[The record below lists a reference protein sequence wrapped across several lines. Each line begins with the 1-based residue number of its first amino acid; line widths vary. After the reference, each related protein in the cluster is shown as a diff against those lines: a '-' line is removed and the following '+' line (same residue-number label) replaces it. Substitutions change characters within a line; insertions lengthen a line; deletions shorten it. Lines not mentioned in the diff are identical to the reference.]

1 MILPARTAPSV
12 AINPHAGARPAST
25 AVASADRRLVA
36 GLGAA
41 GGALVLIGSL
51 LPWISL
57 YAGLQTI
64 AGTDGLNGRIL
75 AGLGAAAALLA
86 ATHLVRGD
94 QATRWLLGIAG
105 FAILA
110 LGGWLGIQLL
120 QTGTVLAADPLLVS
134 RLEPGL
140 AVSLVGGSLLLATL
154 FVPTRSL
161 VAAEAP
167 ERRARSAA
175 QFMLA
180 AALAIAGAVHLALV
194 PEHLAESI
202 ALGVG
207 FLGAGL
213 GQIGL
218 AALTLRNPT
227 AATLRLTLLLSAVS
241 LITLA
246 AAVTVGLPAVLHGSM
261 ADGSMAGGSMASG
274 LVPAESLTDLG
285 AITGMAEAIAVVLAV
300 RLLRRVRPLEA

>member
-1 MILPARTAPSV
+1 MIFPARTTASAV
-12 AINPHAGARPAST
+12 INAHAAVDSAST
-25 AVASADRRLVA
+25 AGASADRRLVA

-75 AGLGAAAALLA
+75 GGFGVVAALLA
-86 ATHLVRGD
+86 VTHLVRGD

-120 QTGTVLAADPLLVS
+120 QTGAVMAADPLLVS

-140 AVSLVGGSLLLATL
+140 AVSLLGGSLLLGTL
-154 FVPTRSL
+154 FVPVRSL
-161 VAAEAP
+161 DAGEVP
-167 ERRARSAA
+167 ERQARSAA
-175 QFMLA
+175 QFLLV
-180 AALAIAGAVHLALV
+180 AALAIAGVVHLALV
-194 PEHLAESI
+194 SEHLSESI

-213 GQIGL
+213 GQVGL
-218 AALTLRNPT
+218 AAMILRNPT
-227 AATLRLTLLLSAVS
+227 DAALRLTLLLSAVS
-241 LITLA
+241 LVTLA
-246 AAVTVGLPAVLHGSM
+246 AAVTVGLPALLHGSM
-261 ADGSMAGGSMASG
+261 TGAFA
-274 LVPAESLTDLG
+274 PAESLTDLG
-285 AITGMAEAIAVVLAV
+285 AITGSAEIIAVVLAF
-300 RLLRRVRPLEA
+300 RLLGGARRFA